1 MGGGEANHTFERSKN
16 FKRDYKTKQ
25 TPASY
30 SPPLPPHPSIVPLP
44 LSSIRESEQMEM
56 AMGMTNHFTAHFSTA
71 APNPNNRN
79 FSFSSPLL
87 KTRFFGSNLSS
98 SLDNFGYHSRNPLHS
113 SIKCSVSEAAVET
126 ATGLFNSFFKTVFL
140 FEVLK

>member
-1 MGGGEANHTFERSKN
+1 MGGGELTIHFKDQKPSKGI
-16 FKRDYKTKQ
+16 TKPNN
-25 TPASY
+25 TSLLLSST
-30 SPPLPPHPSIVPLP
+30 SPILPLFPLP
-44 LSSIRESEQMEM
+44 LLTIRESEQMEM
-56 AMGMTNHFTAHFSTA
+56 AMGITNHFTAPFSTA

-87 KTRFFGSNLSS
+87 KTRFFGSNLSFS
-98 SLDNFGYHSRNPLHS
+98 WASKSQFGYHSRNPLHS

-140 FEVLK
+140 F